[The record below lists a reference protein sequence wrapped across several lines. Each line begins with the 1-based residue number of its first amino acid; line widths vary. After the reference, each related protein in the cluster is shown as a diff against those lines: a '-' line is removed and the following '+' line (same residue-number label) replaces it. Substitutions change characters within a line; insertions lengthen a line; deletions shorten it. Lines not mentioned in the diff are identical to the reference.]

1 MGKEGRKG
9 RPRRTGDGSP
19 HPVDLHV
26 GSRVQL
32 RRSNLGL
39 SRSKLAR
46 DVNLTFQQIQK
57 FERGTN
63 RISASRLADL
73 ARALDVPVSF
83 FFDDMPES
91 LAGAAAPDGQR
102 TAPRAAVDPMTQR
115 ETVELVRAYHRIP
128 DRELRK
134 SIYDVARALA
144 ANRRFGAARRDA
156 PPTASEAEE
165 NNGDKRG
172 S

>member
-1 MGKEGRKG
+1 MGKEGLKG
-9 RPRRTGDGSP
+9 RPGRTEDGRP

-26 GSRVQL
+26 GGRVQL

-39 SRSKLAR
+39 TRSKLAR
-46 DVNLTFQQIQK
+46 AVNLTFQQIQK

-83 FFDDMPES
+83 FFDDMPGS
-91 LAGAAAPDGQR
+91 LAGAAAPGGQR
-102 TAPRAAVDPMTQR
+102 TAPWAAADPMALR

-134 SIYDVARALA
+134 SIYVVIRALA
-144 ANRRFGAARRDA
+144 ATRWSGAA
-156 PPTASEAEE
+156 PEAEE
-165 NNGDKRG
+165 NNGAER
-172 S
+172 SS